1 MTTKL
6 IAELQY
12 NTELVVAD
20 ATTYQLRA
28 TRYGLPDSVYIKV
41 ANKHYSNCK
50 DVEPLPRNLLLKRM
64 SGNDRWWLEQH
75 EISEGIST
83 IT

>member
-1 MTTKL
+1 MTTEL

-41 ANKHYSNCK
+41 ANKQ
-50 DVEPLPRNLLLKRM
+50 LLELQRC
-64 SGNDRWWLEQH
+64 G
-75 EISEGIST
+75 T
-83 IT
+83 VAA